1 MHISMIS
8 IEAILQAID
17 HLLLGR
23 PVISL
28 LLISGCLFLL
38 SEVIQRAKRSKIPV
52 PTKAQMLHQGTE
64 DGSL

>member
-28 LLISGCLFLL
+28 LLISGCLFLI
-38 SEVIQRAKRSKIPV
+38 SEVIQRAKRSQIPV
-52 PTKAQMLHQGTE
+52 PTKTQMLHQGTE
-64 DGSL
+64 DSSL

>member
-28 LLISGCLFLL
+28 VLISGGLFLI
-38 SEVIQRAKRSKIPV
+38 SEVIQRAHRSQITV
-52 PTKAQMLHQGTE
+52 PSKTQILHQGTE

>member
-1 MHISMIS
+1 MHISMIT
-8 IEAILQAID
+8 IEAVLKAID

-28 LLISGCLFLL
+28 LLISGGLFFL
-38 SEVIQRAKRSKIPV
+38 SEVIQRAKRSQITV
-52 PTKAQMLHQGTE
+52 PTKTQMLHQGTE

>member
-28 LLISGCLFLL
+28 VLISGGLFLI
-38 SEVIQRAKRSKIPV
+38 SEVIQRAKRSQITV
-52 PTKAQMLHQGTE
+52 PQKAQILHHGTE